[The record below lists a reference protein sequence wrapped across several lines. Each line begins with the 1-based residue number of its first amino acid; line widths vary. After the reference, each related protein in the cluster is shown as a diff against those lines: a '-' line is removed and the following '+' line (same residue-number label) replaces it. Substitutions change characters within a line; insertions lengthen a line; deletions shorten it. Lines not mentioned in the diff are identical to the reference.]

1 MLNRIKMNE
10 FVFLSHNYA
19 HSVSAK
25 ANISSDGRAL
35 GISTKIRSEI
45 PGVLGNLIKTSIW
58 RYNSKQGNRMISS
71 YS

>member
-1 MLNRIKMNE
+1 MNE
-10 FVFLSHNYA
+10 FVFLSHYA
-19 HSVSAK
+19 CSVSTK
-25 ANISSDGRAL
+25 ANISFDGKAL
-35 GISTKIRSEI
+35 GISTKIRNEI